1 MAKSKQKEAKAAA
14 VVARLEAIHEGRELL
29 IPMLDEDKLDMLI
42 LALGIGRVT
51 PADEV
56 TRDDWAPE

>member
-14 VVARLEAIHEGRELL
+14 VVARLAEGRDML
-29 IPMLDEDKLDMLI
+29 IGMLDEDKLDMLI
-42 LALGIGRVT
+42 LALGIGRVV

-56 TRDDWAPE
+56 TTDDWAPE